1 MGRRRETRRGKP
13 SKRAHG
19 VVPRPLPGPG
29 RGHGKASGPT
39 VLGGSRNVVVNGWYA
54 DSDLGRLLKLSRE
67 RFLEKA
73 KHKAA
78 NELVDE
84 LVAKAASDVDIERVA
99 AMILAVVDQTD
110 GIRELNRQI
119 SAIPGAVIAE
129 KDASNESPTVTAAD
143 QEDRS
148 YRPQDR
154 ETRCALSDLRSMRV

>member
-1 MGRRRETRRGKP
+1 MLWLTGE
-13 SKRAHG
+13 
-19 VVPRPLPGPG
+19 
-29 RGHGKASGPT
+29 
-39 VLGGSRNVVVNGWYA
+39 YA

-99 AMILAVVDQTD
+99 AMILAIVDQTD
-110 GIRELNRQI
+110 EIRELNRQI

-129 KDASNESPTVTAAD
+129 KESV
-143 QEDRS
+143 E
-148 YRPQDR
+148 
-154 ETRCALSDLRSMRV
+154 